1 MDKIKKRAVLPH
13 RPLNIGKRG
22 KNMAVIRMKGSG
34 LYVGTL
40 KAAGL
45 NVARLEAAG
54 FIVEIK

>member
-1 MDKIKKRAVLPH
+1 
-13 RPLNIGKRG
+13 
-22 KNMAVIRMKGSG
+22 MAIIRIKGSG

-40 KAAGL
+40 KATGL